1 VSATDAGTV
10 ARTRPGSGLL
20 RALRHVSRYCAFG
33 GTLLALVLARAA
45 SSPLV
50 VAGTLAASV
59 GLLLLL
65 ESNRR
70 LIAAWL
76 AYVGAFIAFVELRA
90 VADDAGMP
98 VQFDYVADADKA
110 LFGGTVPTV
119 WLQDHLAD
127 TPVVAPVLG
136 WAMLA
141 VYVSYFVAP
150 HLVAL
155 LIARRSWGLFRRYAI
170 AVFGVGYAALL
181 VCALVP
187 TAPTWMAAGQGRI
200 EPASRIAPELVN
212 SADADLYAQGSELVG
227 LNPVAAFPSLHTAFT
242 ALLVLAAW
250 RARRGLR
257 PLAVGYTA
265 AMGFALVY
273 LGEHYVVDV
282 AAGVAFAVAVW
293 WLVAVVERRRSASAD
308 RVPAPAGVTA
318 ATAPVRPA

>member
-1 VSATDAGTV
+1 MSARDSGA
-10 ARTRPGSGLL
+10 AEQTRPGTGLL
-20 RALRHVSRYCAFG
+20 RALKHVSRYCAFG

-45 SSPLV
+45 SSPFV

-65 ESNRR
+65 ERNRR

-76 AYVGAFIAFVELRA
+76 AYVGAFIAFIELRA

-98 VQFDYVADADKA
+98 VQFDYVADADRA
-110 LFGGTVPTV
+110 LFGGTLPTV

-127 TPVVAPVLG
+127 TPVLG

-141 VYVSYFVAP
+141 VYVSYYVAP

-155 LIARRSWGLFRRYAI
+155 LIAGRSSPLFRRYAI
-170 AVFGVGYAALL
+170 AVVGVAYVGLL

-187 TAPTWMAAGQGRI
+187 TAPPWMAAGQGRI
-200 EPASRIAPELVN
+200 EPASRIVPELMN
-212 SADADLYAQGSELVG
+212 SADAELYAQGSELVG

-257 PLAVGYTA
+257 PLAAAYTA
-265 AMGFALVY
+265 VMGFALVY
-273 LGEHYVVDV
+273 LGEHYVIDV

-293 WLVAVVERRRSASAD
+293 WLVAALERRRSASTD
-308 RVPAPAGVTA
+308 RLPAPACV
-318 ATAPVRPA
+318 ATTPVRPA